1 MGVKKEG
8 MVKYIEV
15 KNSVK
20 KSTLGNEINLKS
32 VIENFFP
39 ILILISLL

>member
-15 KNSVK
+15 KNSIK
-20 KSTLGNEINLKS
+20 KSTLGNEKNLKI
-32 VIENFFP
+32 VIEFFP
-39 ILILISLL
+39 PILVLISLL